1 MIAFEAGSES
11 HVPPFG
17 IELADLCTSITK
29 VMESITAPGQPASL
43 DAILGELPED
53 YQASL
58 EAHLRNASYLGAHPN
73 PEAFMYFHFMRFGG
87 HVTYEYGEYAEG
99 DEGMRPPRGYV
110 FIPPPVKADHETI
123 EGHE

>member
-17 IELADLCTSITK
+17 VDLADICNSIAK
-29 VMESITAPGQPASL
+29 VMESITAPGEPASL
-43 DAILGELPED
+43 DTIIGELSD
-53 YQASL
+53 DHRASL

-87 HVTYEYGEYAEG
+87 RVTYEYGEYSEDDDGA
-99 DEGMRPPRGYV
+99 RTPRGYV
-110 FIPPPVKADHETI
+110 FIPLPKEKDE
-123 EGHE
+123 